1 VVKKEKGMKK
11 VILTAALFLG
21 IMGICFAEG
30 ENLLID
36 DFEIAVSSGPSGTV
50 DFGAGNGSVVNV
62 TTTTD
67 VKNTGKQALKVDF
80 DAVGGGYMYIARGE
94 GLDAHNTGW
103 LVNPDSIKWED
114 YQAFSFYMYGS
125 DSKGKIAFDLKDNG
139 NEVWRFIVEDNFTGW
154 KQITCNFDQFAA
166 RSDWQPDSSDKNGV
180 LNFPV
185 RSFQFEPLPPL
196 KGTIYLDT
204 VELVKK

>member
-1 VVKKEKGMKK
+1 MKK
-11 VILTAALFLG
+11 IFLVIALFFG
-21 IMGICFAEG
+21 AMGISFAAA
-30 ENLLID
+30 ENLLVD
-36 DFEIAVSSGPSGTV
+36 DFEISVSSGPNGTV
-50 DFGAGNGSVVNV
+50 DFGAGNGSTVNV
-62 TTTTD
+62 TAAAE

-80 DAVGGGYMYIARGE
+80 DAVTGGYMYVARGE

-103 LVNPDSIKWED
+103 LVSPEDIKWHD
-114 YQAFSFYMYGS
+114 YKAFSFYMYGS
-125 DSKGKIAFDLKDNG
+125 DSKGKVAFDIKDNA
-139 NEVWRFIVEDNFTGW
+139 NEVWRFIVEDNFEGW
-154 KQITCNFDQFAA
+154 RQIICNFEQFTA
-166 RSDWQPDSSDKNGV
+166 RGDWQPQNADNNAV